1 MGQKM
6 IEEQIKKL
14 REEAERQS
22 KSRSMTRRVFSRM
35 FAQAADTIEALSAK
49 LQAANVERSAECG
62 GWIYCGDGRNFPKK
76 SGEYIVMIENATLPT
91 ALHFL
96 NTDNS
101 WFDLDRD
108 YKVVAWMKFPEPYH
122 EP

>member
-1 MGQKM
+1 MSM
-6 IEEQIKKL
+6 IREQVRNI
-14 REEAERQS
+14 RDIA
-22 KSRSMTRRVFSRM
+22 KSHRAYVPSVVTEMLTE
-35 FAQAADTIEALSAK
+35 AADTIESLSAK
-49 LQAANVERSAECG
+49 LQAANMERSAECG

-108 YKVVAWMKFPEPYH
+108 YKVVAWMEFPEPYH
-122 EP
+122 ES